1 MLKEVFKFR
10 RPLSFEKRNRL
21 RTYDDQPSKEVTER
35 MLFRRKISLQ
45 EQIVQNSLF
54 QKEAK
59 KMGVDFKD
67 LAAHYKRKLDS
78 YKKRLKKLDEL
89 KP

>member
-10 RPLSFEKRNRL
+10 RPLSLEKRNRL
-21 RTYDDQPSKEVTER
+21 RTYDDQPSKEVTDR

-59 KMGVDFKD
+59 KMGADFKD

-78 YKKRLKKLDEL
+78 LKERLKNL